1 MDFSQMFRAS
11 TLIYTKK
18 IISGS
23 AGGKVLAINAKV
35 VELAIFTQFAKGVN
49 LTI

>member
-1 MDFSQMFRAS
+1 MFRAS

-35 VELAIFTQFAKGVN
+35 VELTIFTQFASGVN

>member
-1 MDFSQMFRAS
+1 MFRAS

-18 IISGS
+18 ITSGS
-23 AGGKVLAINAKV
+23 AGGKVLAINTKV